1 VFLSVDAR
9 QDAREMERQIRKV
22 MGNTV
27 RFAIPNLEIRFG
39 PIQIRVHSNN
49 VTGIYG
55 FLDLVAVTL
64 QC

>member
-49 VTGIYG
+49 VTKM
-55 FLDLVAVTL
+55 LLVFTVSL
-64 QC
+64 IS

>member
-39 PIQIRVHSNN
+39 PIQIQIRVHSNN
-49 VTGIYG
+49 VTKM
-55 FLDLVAVTL
+55 L
-64 QC
+64 QFP